1 MGNERGERT
10 LFFLG
15 LTASLLGLAL
25 IYSATHYDEALHS
38 LVWKQAAALGVGVVL
53 CLLLWQ
59 IHLRELVERAWWLLA
74 VGNLGFLLLLVPFGN
89 EDGTGNKSWIALPG
103 GHFNLQPA
111 EFGKLL
117 FLLLLA
123 LQLTRL
129 REEGG
134 LNRLRSVL
142 ALLAHV
148 GGVCGLLYL
157 VSGDLGMAAIY
168 LGLYFG
174 MLWGAGV
181 HPLWL
186 GGEVAVGV
194 GGLVLLWPR
203 LPEYIRLRVQVVLDH
218 DLDPLGKGFQQ
229 GRSLLALGSGKL
241 TGQGYLQGIQTQST
255 SPAALPARHTD
266 FLFAAAGEELGLV
279 GCLLILGLLS
289 AIVFRCIWLA
299 KTSRDPFFTAVASG
313 TAAMFATQT
322 ILNVAMCLYAAPVVG
337 VTLPF
342 FSYGGSSLVA
352 SFGAVG
358 VLGALKRN

>member
-1 MGNERGERT
+1 MGRGRGET
-10 LFFLG
+10 PLFVLG

-25 IYSATHYDEALHS
+25 IYSATRYDEALHG
-38 LVWKQAAALGVGVVL
+38 LVWKQAAALGVGIAL

-59 IHLRELVERAWWLLA
+59 LDLRALVERAWWLLA
-74 VGNLGFLLLLVPFGN
+74 AGNVGLLLLLVPFGN
-89 EDGTGNKSWIALPG
+89 DDGTGNRSWLALPG

-111 EFGKLL
+111 EVGKLC

-123 LQLTRL
+123 FQLTRL
-129 REEGG
+129 REHGG
-134 LNRLRSVL
+134 LDRPRAVL
-142 ALLAHV
+142 ALLLHA
-148 GGVCGLLYL
+148 GGLCALVYL
-157 VSGDLGMAAIY
+157 VSGDLGMVAVY

-186 GGEVAVGV
+186 GGELAAGVA
-194 GGLVLLWPR
+194 GLIFLWPR
-203 LPEYIRLRVQVVLDH
+203 LPEYIRLRFQVVLDH
-218 DLDPLGKGFQQ
+218 ELDPLGKGFQQ
-229 GRSLLALGSGKL
+229 GRSLLALGSGQV

-266 FLFAAAGEELGLV
+266 LLFAAAGEELGLI

-289 AIVFRCIWLA
+289 ALVFRCLWLA
-299 KTSRDPFFTAVASG
+299 KTSRDPFFSAVASG
-313 TAAMFATQT
+313 AAALFAAQT
-322 ILNVAMCLYAAPVVG
+322 ILNVGMCLYVAPVVG

-352 SFGAVG
+352 SFGVVG
-358 VLGALKRN
+358 LLGARIR

>member
-1 MGNERGERT
+1 MGKARGERP

-25 IYSATHYDEALHS
+25 IYSATRYDEALHG
-38 LVWKQAAALGVGVVL
+38 LVGKQAAALGAGVML
-53 CLLLWQ
+53 CLLLWRLD
-59 IHLRELVERAWWLLA
+59 LRALVERAWWLLA
-74 VGNLGFLLLLVPFGN
+74 AGNVALLLLLVPFGN
-89 EDGTGNKSWIALPG
+89 DDGTGNRSWLSLPG

-111 EFGKLL
+111 EVGKLC

-123 LQLTRL
+123 FQLTRL
-129 REEGG
+129 RERGG
-134 LNRLRSVL
+134 VDRLRAVL
-142 ALLAHV
+142 ALLLHA
-148 GGVCGLLYL
+148 GLLCGLVYV
-157 VSGDLGMAAIY
+157 VSGDLGMVAIY
-168 LGLYFG
+168 LGVYFG

-186 GGEVAVGV
+186 GGEAAVGIA
-194 GGLVLLWPR
+194 GLAILWPR
-203 LPEYIRLRVQVVLDH
+203 LPAYLRLRFQVVLDH

-255 SPAALPARHTD
+255 SSAALPARHTD
-266 FLFAAAGEELGLV
+266 LLFAAAGEELGLL
-279 GCLLILGLLS
+279 GCLLLLGLLG
-289 AIVFRCIWLA
+289 AIVFRCLWLA
-299 KTSRDPFFTAVASG
+299 RSSRDPFFTAVASG
-313 TAAMFATQT
+313 VAAMFAVQT
-322 ILNVAMCLYAAPVVG
+322 ILNVGMCLYVAPVVG

-358 VLGALKRN
+358 LLGARIR

>member
-1 MGNERGERT
+1 MGNERGEWT

-38 LVWKQAAALGVGVVL
+38 LVWKQAAALGVGIVL

-74 VGNLGFLLLLVPFGN
+74 VGNLGFLLLLIPFGN

-129 REEGG
+129 GEEGG

-148 GGVCGLLYL
+148 GGLCGLLYL

-194 GGLVLLWPR
+194 GGLVLLFSLCR
-203 LPEYIRLRVQVVLDH
+203 RR
-218 DLDPLGKGFQQ
+218 
-229 GRSLLALGSGKL
+229 GRAGPG
-241 TGQGYLQGIQTQST
+241 G
-255 SPAALPARHTD
+255 
-266 FLFAAAGEELGLV
+266 LFAHPGPVECHRFPLYLV
-279 GCLLILGLLS
+279 GQDQPGSLFHRRGVGNGGDVCHPDDLERGHVSLRRPGGGGD
-289 AIVFRCIWLA
+289 AAVF
-299 KTSRDPFFTAVASG
+299 
-313 TAAMFATQT
+313 
-322 ILNVAMCLYAAPVVG
+322 
-337 VTLPF
+337 
-342 FSYGGSSLVA
+342 
-352 SFGAVG
+352 
-358 VLGALKRN
+358 